1 MGYLS
6 SSVVTQTLNSQNV
19 FLLHSMS
26 IISEAHLDLREGNRV
41 YLSTGTATKSPA
53 IFSHPQLFYG

>member
-6 SSVVTQTLNSQNV
+6 STVVTQTLNSQNV

-26 IISEAHLDLREGNRV
+26 IISEANLDLRRGNRV
-41 YLSTGTATKSPA
+41 YFSTGTVTESLA
-53 IFSHPQLFYG
+53 IFNHPQLFYG